1 MSFWISNPS
10 MISSSGPA
18 VCLFVCLFC
27 SLPGYSSWTGW
38 LHSRGYK
45 KERAKKKVM
54 VELLQTVRE
63 GGWGERHCVLI
74 GACALRPSEVHSPQL
89 REHLIAQRQ

>member
-1 MSFWISNPS
+1 
-10 MISSSGPA
+10 
-18 VCLFVCLFC
+18 
-27 SLPGYSSWTGW
+27 
-38 LHSRGYK
+38 
-45 KERAKKKVM
+45 M

-63 GGWGERHCVLI
+63 GGWGERHHVLI